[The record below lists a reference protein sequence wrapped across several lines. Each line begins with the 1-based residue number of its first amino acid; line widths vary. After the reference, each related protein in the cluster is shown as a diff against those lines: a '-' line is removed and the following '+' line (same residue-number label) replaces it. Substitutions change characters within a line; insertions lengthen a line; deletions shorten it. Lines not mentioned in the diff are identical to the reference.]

1 MKTLA
6 LAAIAATTLAGSAF
20 AQGAGNL
27 GAQQPYSPS
36 TQAPTFQQG
45 SNNRAGGPA
54 NELNTNGSRVITG
67 PSSTG
72 TVVTEPS
79 VSSGTTLEIQEGS
92 NNRAGGPANELNRG
106 GVVPVR

>member
-6 LAAIAATTLAGSAF
+6 LAAAATLFALPAF
-20 AQGAGNL
+20 AQGTGNL
-27 GAQQPYSPS
+27 GAQQPTAPY
-36 TQAPTFQQG
+36 TQAPDFQQG

-54 NELNTNGSRVITG
+54 NELNSNGGRVPSG

-72 TVVTEPS
+72 TIVTEPS
-79 VSSGTTLEIQEGS
+79 VSGRTTIEVQEGS

-106 GVVPVR
+106 DAVPAR

>member
-1 MKTLA
+1 MKTFA
-6 LAAIAATTLAGSAF
+6 LAAAATLFALPAF
-20 AQGAGNL
+20 AQGTGNL
-27 GAQQPYSPS
+27 GAQQPKAPY
-36 TQAPTFQQG
+36 TQAPDFQQG

-54 NELNTNGSRVITG
+54 NELNSNGQVTSG

-79 VSSGTTLEIQEGS
+79 VSGRTTLEVQEGS

-106 GVVPVR
+106 GAVPVR